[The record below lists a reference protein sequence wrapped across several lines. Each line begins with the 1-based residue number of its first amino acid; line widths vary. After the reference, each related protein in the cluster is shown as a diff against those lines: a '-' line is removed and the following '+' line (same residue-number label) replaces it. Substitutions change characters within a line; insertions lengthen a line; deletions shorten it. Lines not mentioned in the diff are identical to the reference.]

1 MVFIMYYIKIDK
13 LILWSN
19 YHWLEVW
26 LFWFRFINWMP
37 PSIRDGS
44 VAPSSSHTLHSY
56 FKNATQKLSQLQ
68 FSECSKAMS
77 WLNPSS
83 LTQKQRQRAKTSFVL
98 DVESPWPYMFL
109 IHDIYLFVCHRGKD
123 WDRNGPL
130 KAKPWGWELWRAGI
144 RHAQSVPPFQ
154 ISFTGLS
161 TWTGFS

>member
-1 MVFIMYYIKIDK
+1 MIKLSLAGNVSFLVQLYQPDATIYPRWQCCSVVFT
-13 LILWSN
+13 
-19 YHWLEVW
+19 H
-26 LFWFRFINWMP
+26 FIQ
-37 PSIRDGS
+37 
-44 VAPSSSHTLHSY
+44 L
-56 FKNATQKLSQLQ
+56 FKNASQKLPQLQ

-77 WLNPSS
+77 WWNLSS
-83 LTQKQRQRAKTSFVL
+83 HTEKQRQRVKTAFAL

-109 IHDIYLFVCHRGKD
+109 IHDTYLFVCHRGKD
-123 WDRNGPL
+123 RDRNGPL